1 MIYVAI
7 LLFMVLLRFCLPRD
21 TEKSRRVFVSLVCVV
36 LVAVAACRAP
46 EVGRDTSD
54 FMDVFDKLAG
64 RGLLDALRF
73 SSWVEPLF
81 RLLCLGISL
90 FTKNAAWL
98 VVVSSVIIHVSV
110 CRFIYHHT
118 ANPYLA
124 CFLYLTLT
132 LYPWYLNVMRQA
144 LAIAVLLW
152 GWGLL
157 KRRRFVCYSLVG
169 LLAAGFHVSAL
180 LFLLC
185 PFACLVPVSKKSL
198 SVLLPLTAVLALLG
212 AIFVRPVVALAVKLV
227 PHYADYQPTRFL
239 ALYGFLAFFVAVCA
253 LGIRRFYFAGEGVPV
268 KNEHGFDERGFLT
281 VMMLCGV
288 VVGAAMTQFGQLQ
301 RVFNYFEVCYLLWLP
316 LAVPPAT
323 FDEDRRH
330 LSFHVIEIATV
341 LVCLAYFFFII
352 FARSATWYDALP
364 YRFFW
369 Q

>member
-1 MIYVAI
+1 MIYVMI
-7 LLFMVLLRFCLPRD
+7 LLLMVLLRFCLPRD
-21 TEKSRRVFVSLVCVV
+21 TEKNRRVFVSLVCVM
-36 LVAVAACRAP
+36 LLIVAACRAP

-64 RGLLDALRF
+64 RGLLDALTF
-73 SSWVEPLF
+73 SSWVEPGF

-98 VVVSSVIIHVSV
+98 VAVSSVIIHVSV
-110 CRFIYHHT
+110 CRFIYRHT

-144 LAIAVLLW
+144 LAIAILLW

-157 KRRRFVCYSLVG
+157 KRRRFVRYTLVV
-169 LLAAGFHVSAL
+169 LLAASFHVSAL

-185 PFACLVPVSKKSL
+185 PIACLVPVSKKSL
-198 SVLLPLTAVLALLG
+198 SVLLPVTAVLALLG
-212 AIFVRPVVALAVKLV
+212 ALFVRPVVALAVKLV
-227 PHYADYQPTRFL
+227 PHYGDYEPTTFL
-239 ALYGFLAFFVAVCA
+239 ALYGFLAFFAAVTA
-253 LGIRRFYFAGEGVPV
+253 FGIWRFYFTGENTATV
-268 KNEHGFDERGFLT
+268 NAYGFDERGFLT

-288 VVGAAMTQFGQLQ
+288 VVAAAMTRFGQLQ

-316 LAVPPAT
+316 LAVPPAV
-323 FDEDRRH
+323 FDEERRH

-352 FARSATWYDALP
+352 FARSAVWYDALP